1 LKQFI
6 TKRQEGFLTI
16 ADQHQYFLRIK
27 FQNLMKK
34 YHFDDSDIK
43 IDHRKEELEIIVC

>member
-1 LKQFI
+1 MKQFI